1 MAKMTASNLSELRA
15 AWVRARAEEAQA
27 NERRLQIEAAI
38 LEHFTPP
45 ESLEGTVTNKEQGIS
60 VAYKLTRTAD
70 TAALQKAWVN
80 LPSVV
85 QDAFEWKATPTMKM
99 VKALQIA
106 NPQAYAIAAEF
117 ITAKPAKPYITV
129 K

>member
-1 MAKMTASNLSELRA
+1 MTSSNLAQLRA
-15 AWVRARAEEAQA
+15 AWVQAKTEEQRA

-70 TAALQKAWVN
+70 TAALQKAWMN

-85 QDAFEWKATPTMKM
+85 KDAFEWKATPTMKNI
-99 VKALQIA
+99 KALQIA
-106 NPQAYAIAAEF
+106 NPEAYALAAKF
-117 ITAKPAKPYITV
+117 ITAKPAKPYITF

>member
-1 MAKMTASNLSELRA
+1 MTSSNLAQLRA
-15 AWVRARAEEAQA
+15 AWVQAKTEEQRA

-45 ESLEGTVTNKEQGIS
+45 DSLEGTVSNKSEGIS

-85 QDAFEWKATPTMKM
+85 QDAFEWKATPIMKNI
-99 VKALQIA
+99 KALQIA
-106 NPQAYAIAAEF
+106 NPEAYAIAAEF